1 MSKKELDPTTSGYVS
16 PSQLQ
21 KEQQEAINRTFDQ
34 TRNNI
39 KRTVNEAQKDIS
51 NYAQQVINLQERA
64 FEITRDIA
72 DDYIESQK
80 EIINSFN
87 HSIWTPYIENV
98 VNRASG
104 LSGVFSPSRAEVY
117 GNTFT
122 NIVDNFVT
130 ATRLANKT
138 IFANAEL
145 INTSLQQTRN
155 NVREFSKINVNAAKN
170 IHQNY
175 KRIHHDRVIRCTVNS
190 TLRKKTITRPSP
202 SFLFHYYT
210 EKS

>member
-98 VNRASG
+98 VNRTSG

-155 NVREFSKINVNAAKN
+155 NVREFSKIGVNAAKN
-170 IHQNY
+170 IHQTTNEFA
-175 KRIHHDRVIRCTVNS
+175 
-190 TLRKKTITRPSP
+190 TIGLSAVQSSVPLGRRQ
-202 SFLFHYYT
+202 
-210 EKS
+210 

>member
-98 VNRASG
+98 VNRTSG

-155 NVREFSKINVNAAKN
+155 NVREFSKIGVNAAKN
-170 IHQNY
+170 IHQTTNEFAT
-175 KRIHHDRVIRCTVNS
+175 IGLSAVQSSVP
-190 TLRKKTITRPSP
+190 LGRKQ
-202 SFLFHYYT
+202 
-210 EKS
+210 

>member
-34 TRNNI
+34 TRSNI

-98 VNRASG
+98 VNRTSG

-155 NVREFSKINVNAAKN
+155 NVREFSKIGVNAAKN
-170 IHQNY
+170 IHQTTNEFA
-175 KRIHHDRVIRCTVNS
+175 
-190 TLRKKTITRPSP
+190 TIGLSAV
-202 SFLFHYYT
+202 
-210 EKS
+210 KSSVPLGRRQ

>member
-21 KEQQEAINRTFDQ
+21 KEHQEAINRTFDQ

-51 NYAQQVINLQERA
+51 NYAQHVINLQERA

-98 VNRASG
+98 VNRTSG

-130 ATRLANKT
+130 ATRLANKS

-155 NVREFSKINVNAAKN
+155 NVREFSKIGVNAAKN
-170 IHQNY
+170 IHQTTNEFA
-175 KRIHHDRVIRCTVNS
+175 
-190 TLRKKTITRPSP
+190 TIGLSAV
-202 SFLFHYYT
+202 
-210 EKS
+210 

>member
-51 NYAQQVINLQERA
+51 NYAQQAINLQEKA

-98 VNRASG
+98 VNRTSG

-130 ATRLANKT
+130 ATRLANKA

-155 NVREFSKINVNAAKN
+155 NVREFSKIGVNAAKN
-170 IHQNY
+170 IHQTTNEFAT
-175 KRIHHDRVIRCTVNS
+175 IGLSTVQS
-190 TLRKKTITRPSP
+190 TVPLGRRQ
-202 SFLFHYYT
+202 
-210 EKS
+210 

>member
-1 MSKKELDPTTSGYVS
+1 MSKKEDPTTSGYVS

-98 VNRASG
+98 VNRTSG

-155 NVREFSKINVNAAKN
+155 NVREFSKIGVNAAKN
-170 IHQNY
+170 IHQTTNEFA
-175 KRIHHDRVIRCTVNS
+175 
-190 TLRKKTITRPSP
+190 TIGLSAVQSSVPLGRRQ
-202 SFLFHYYT
+202 
-210 EKS
+210 

>member
-98 VNRASG
+98 VNRTSG

-155 NVREFSKINVNAAKN
+155 NVREFSKIGVNAVKN
-170 IHQNY
+170 IHQTTNEFA
-175 KRIHHDRVIRCTVNS
+175 
-190 TLRKKTITRPSP
+190 TIGLSAVQSSVPLGRRQ
-202 SFLFHYYT
+202 
-210 EKS
+210 

>member
-51 NYAQQVINLQERA
+51 NYAQHVINLQERA

-98 VNRASG
+98 VNRTSG

-155 NVREFSKINVNAAKN
+155 NVREFSKIGVNAAKN
-170 IHQNY
+170 IHQTTNEFA
-175 KRIHHDRVIRCTVNS
+175 
-190 TLRKKTITRPSP
+190 TIGLSAVQSSVPIGRRQ
-202 SFLFHYYT
+202 
-210 EKS
+210 

>member
-39 KRTVNEAQKDIS
+39 KRTVNEAQNDIS
-51 NYAQQVINLQERA
+51 NYAQHVINLQERA

-98 VNRASG
+98 VNRTSG
-104 LSGVFSPSRAEVY
+104 LSGVFSTSRAEVY

-122 NIVDNFVT
+122 NIVDNIVT

-155 NVREFSKINVNAAKN
+155 NVREFSKIGVNAAKN
-170 IHQNY
+170 IHQ
-175 KRIHHDRVIRCTVNS
+175 TVNEFA
-190 TLRKKTITRPSP
+190 TIGLSAVQSSVPLGRRQ
-202 SFLFHYYT
+202 
-210 EKS
+210 

>member
-51 NYAQQVINLQERA
+51 NYAQQVINLQEKA

-98 VNRASG
+98 VNRTSG

-155 NVREFSKINVNAAKN
+155 NVREFSKIGVNAAKN
-170 IHQNY
+170 IHQTTNEFA
-175 KRIHHDRVIRCTVNS
+175 
-190 TLRKKTITRPSP
+190 TIGLSGVQSSVPLGRRQ
-202 SFLFHYYT
+202 
-210 EKS
+210 

>member
-1 MSKKELDPTTSGYVS
+1 MSKELDQQPVVMYL
-16 PSQLQ
+16 SQLQ

-98 VNRASG
+98 VNRTSG

-155 NVREFSKINVNAAKN
+155 NVREFSKIGVNAAKN
-170 IHQNY
+170 IHQTTNEF
-175 KRIHHDRVIRCTVNS
+175 V
-190 TLRKKTITRPSP
+190 TIGLSAVQSSVPLGRQ
-202 SFLFHYYT
+202 
-210 EKS
+210 

>member
-39 KRTVNEAQKDIS
+39 NRTVNEAQKDIS

-98 VNRASG
+98 VNRTSG

-138 IFANAEL
+138 IFANTEL

-155 NVREFSKINVNAAKN
+155 NVREFSKIGVNAAKN
-170 IHQNY
+170 IHQTTNEFA
-175 KRIHHDRVIRCTVNS
+175 
-190 TLRKKTITRPSP
+190 TIGLSAVQSSVPLGRRQ
-202 SFLFHYYT
+202 
-210 EKS
+210 

>member
-155 NVREFSKINVNAAKN
+155 NVREFSKIGVNAAKN
-170 IHQNY
+170 IHQTTNEFA
-175 KRIHHDRVIRCTVNS
+175 
-190 TLRKKTITRPSP
+190 TIGLSAVQSSAPLGRRQ
-202 SFLFHYYT
+202 
-210 EKS
+210 

>member
-21 KEQQEAINRTFDQ
+21 KEQQEAINRTLDQ

-98 VNRASG
+98 VNRTSG

-155 NVREFSKINVNAAKN
+155 NVREFSKIGVNAAKN
-170 IHQNY
+170 IHQTTNEF
-175 KRIHHDRVIRCTVNS
+175 V
-190 TLRKKTITRPSP
+190 TIGLSAVQSSVPLGRRQ
-202 SFLFHYYT
+202 
-210 EKS
+210 

>member
-98 VNRASG
+98 VNRTSG
-104 LSGVFSPSRAEVY
+104 LSGVFSPSRAEAY

-155 NVREFSKINVNAAKN
+155 NVREFSKIGVNAAKN
-170 IHQNY
+170 IHQTTNEFA
-175 KRIHHDRVIRCTVNS
+175 
-190 TLRKKTITRPSP
+190 TIGLSAVQSSVPLSRRQ
-202 SFLFHYYT
+202 
-210 EKS
+210 

>member
-39 KRTVNEAQKDIS
+39 NRTVNEAQKDIS

-98 VNRASG
+98 VNRTSG

-138 IFANAEL
+138 IFANTEL

-155 NVREFSKINVNAAKN
+155 NVREFSKIGVNAAKN
-170 IHQNY
+170 IHQTTNEF
-175 KRIHHDRVIRCTVNS
+175 V
-190 TLRKKTITRPSP
+190 TIGLSAVQSSVPLGRRQ
-202 SFLFHYYT
+202 
-210 EKS
+210 

>member
-39 KRTVNEAQKDIS
+39 NRTVNEAQKDIS

-98 VNRASG
+98 VNRTSG

-155 NVREFSKINVNAAKN
+155 NVREFSKIGVNAAKN
-170 IHQNY
+170 IHQTTNEF
-175 KRIHHDRVIRCTVNS
+175 V
-190 TLRKKTITRPSP
+190 TIGLSAVQSSVPLGRRQ
-202 SFLFHYYT
+202 
-210 EKS
+210 

>member
-39 KRTVNEAQKDIS
+39 KRTLNEAQKDTS

-98 VNRASG
+98 VNRTSG

-155 NVREFSKINVNAAKN
+155 NVREFSKIGVNAAKN
-170 IHQNY
+170 IHQTTNEFA
-175 KRIHHDRVIRCTVNS
+175 
-190 TLRKKTITRPSP
+190 TIGLSAVQSSVPLGRRQ
-202 SFLFHYYT
+202 
-210 EKS
+210 

>member
-98 VNRASG
+98 VNRTSG

-155 NVREFSKINVNAAKN
+155 NVREFSKIGVNAAKN
-170 IHQNY
+170 IHQTTNEFA
-175 KRIHHDRVIRCTVNS
+175 
-190 TLRKKTITRPSP
+190 TIGLSAV
-202 SFLFHYYT
+202 
-210 EKS
+210 KSSVPLGRRQ

>member
-39 KRTVNEAQKDIS
+39 NRTVNEAQKDIS

-98 VNRASG
+98 VNRTSG

-122 NIVDNFVT
+122 NTVDNFVT

-155 NVREFSKINVNAAKN
+155 NVREFSKIGVNAAKN
-170 IHQNY
+170 IHQTTNEFA
-175 KRIHHDRVIRCTVNS
+175 
-190 TLRKKTITRPSP
+190 TIGLSAVQSSVPLGRRQ
-202 SFLFHYYT
+202 
-210 EKS
+210 

>member
-16 PSQLQ
+16 PSLLQ

-98 VNRASG
+98 VNRTSG

-155 NVREFSKINVNAAKN
+155 NVREFSKIGVNAAKN
-170 IHQNY
+170 IHQTTNEFA
-175 KRIHHDRVIRCTVNS
+175 
-190 TLRKKTITRPSP
+190 TIGLSAVQSSVPLGRRQ
-202 SFLFHYYT
+202 
-210 EKS
+210 

>member
-39 KRTVNEAQKDIS
+39 KRTVNETQKDIS

-98 VNRASG
+98 VNRTSG

-155 NVREFSKINVNAAKN
+155 NVREFSKIGVNAAKN
-170 IHQNY
+170 IHQTTNEF
-175 KRIHHDRVIRCTVNS
+175 V
-190 TLRKKTITRPSP
+190 TIGLSAVQSSVPLGRRQ
-202 SFLFHYYT
+202 
-210 EKS
+210 

>member
-1 MSKKELDPTTSGYVS
+1 MSKKELEPTTSGYVS

-51 NYAQQVINLQERA
+51 NYAQQAINLQEKA

-98 VNRASG
+98 VNRTSG

-155 NVREFSKINVNAAKN
+155 NVREFSKIGVNAAKN
-170 IHQNY
+170 IHQTTNEFA
-175 KRIHHDRVIRCTVNS
+175 
-190 TLRKKTITRPSP
+190 TIGLSAVQSSVPLGRRQ
-202 SFLFHYYT
+202 
-210 EKS
+210 

>member
-98 VNRASG
+98 VNRTSG
-104 LSGVFSPSRAEVY
+104 LSGVFSPSRAEVH

-155 NVREFSKINVNAAKN
+155 NVREFSKIGVNAAKN
-170 IHQNY
+170 IHQTTNEFA
-175 KRIHHDRVIRCTVNS
+175 
-190 TLRKKTITRPSP
+190 TIGLSAVQSSVPLGRRQ
-202 SFLFHYYT
+202 
-210 EKS
+210 

>member
-98 VNRASG
+98 VNRTSG

-145 INTSLQQTRN
+145 VNTSLQQTRN
-155 NVREFSKINVNAAKN
+155 NVREFSKIGVNAAKN
-170 IHQNY
+170 IHQTTNEFA
-175 KRIHHDRVIRCTVNS
+175 
-190 TLRKKTITRPSP
+190 TIGLSAVQSSVPLGRRQ
-202 SFLFHYYT
+202 
-210 EKS
+210 

>member
-1 MSKKELDPTTSGYVS
+1 MSKKELEPTTSGYVS

-21 KEQQEAINRTFDQ
+21 KEQQEAINRTLDQ

-51 NYAQQVINLQERA
+51 NYAQQAINLQEKA

-98 VNRASG
+98 ANRTSG

-130 ATRLANKT
+130 ATRLANKA

-155 NVREFSKINVNAAKN
+155 NVREFSKIGVNAAKN
-170 IHQNY
+170 IHQTTNEFAT
-175 KRIHHDRVIRCTVNS
+175 IGLSAVQSTVP
-190 TLRKKTITRPSP
+190 LGRRQ
-202 SFLFHYYT
+202 
-210 EKS
+210 

>member
-39 KRTVNEAQKDIS
+39 KRTVNEAQKDVS
-51 NYAQQVINLQERA
+51 NYAQHVINLQERA

-98 VNRASG
+98 VNRTSG

-155 NVREFSKINVNAAKN
+155 NVREFSKIGVNAAKN
-170 IHQNY
+170 IHQTTNEFA
-175 KRIHHDRVIRCTVNS
+175 
-190 TLRKKTITRPSP
+190 TIGLSAVQSSVPLGRRQ
-202 SFLFHYYT
+202 
-210 EKS
+210 

>member
-39 KRTVNEAQKDIS
+39 NRTVNEAQKDIS
-51 NYAQQVINLQERA
+51 NYAQQVINLQEKA

-98 VNRASG
+98 VNRTSG

-155 NVREFSKINVNAAKN
+155 NVREFSKIGVNAAKN
-170 IHQNY
+170 IHQTTNEFA
-175 KRIHHDRVIRCTVNS
+175 
-190 TLRKKTITRPSP
+190 TIGLSAVQSSVPLGRRQ
-202 SFLFHYYT
+202 
-210 EKS
+210 

>member
-98 VNRASG
+98 VNRTSG

-122 NIVDNFVT
+122 NIFDNFVT

-138 IFANAEL
+138 IFANTEL

-155 NVREFSKINVNAAKN
+155 NVREFSKIGVNAAKN
-170 IHQNY
+170 LHQTTNEFATIGLTAVQSSIPVA
-175 KRIHHDRVIRCTVNS
+175 KRQ
-190 TLRKKTITRPSP
+190 
-202 SFLFHYYT
+202 
-210 EKS
+210 

>member
-39 KRTVNEAQKDIS
+39 NRTVNEAQKDIS

-98 VNRASG
+98 VNRTSG

-155 NVREFSKINVNAAKN
+155 NVREFSKIGVNAAKN
-170 IHQNY
+170 IHQTTNEFA
-175 KRIHHDRVIRCTVNS
+175 
-190 TLRKKTITRPSP
+190 TIGLSAVQSSVPLSRRQ
-202 SFLFHYYT
+202 
-210 EKS
+210 

>member
-98 VNRASG
+98 VNRTSG

-155 NVREFSKINVNAAKN
+155 NVREFSKIGVNAAKN
-170 IHQNY
+170 IHQTTNEF
-175 KRIHHDRVIRCTVNS
+175 V
-190 TLRKKTITRPSP
+190 TIGLSAVQSSVPLGRRQ
-202 SFLFHYYT
+202 
-210 EKS
+210 

>member
-1 MSKKELDPTTSGYVS
+1 MSKKEIDPTTSGYVS
-16 PSQLQ
+16 PSQLE

-98 VNRASG
+98 VNRTSG

-145 INTSLQQTRN
+145 INTSLQQTGN
-155 NVREFSKINVNAAKN
+155 NVKEFSKIGVNAAKN
-170 IHQNY
+170 IHQTTNEFA
-175 KRIHHDRVIRCTVNS
+175 
-190 TLRKKTITRPSP
+190 TIGLSAVQSSVPLGRRQ
-202 SFLFHYYT
+202 
-210 EKS
+210 

>member
-1 MSKKELDPTTSGYVS
+1 MSKKELDPTNSGYVS

-98 VNRASG
+98 VNRTSG

-155 NVREFSKINVNAAKN
+155 NVREFSKIGVNAAKN
-170 IHQNY
+170 IHQTTNEFA
-175 KRIHHDRVIRCTVNS
+175 
-190 TLRKKTITRPSP
+190 TIGLSAVQSSVPLGRRQ
-202 SFLFHYYT
+202 
-210 EKS
+210 